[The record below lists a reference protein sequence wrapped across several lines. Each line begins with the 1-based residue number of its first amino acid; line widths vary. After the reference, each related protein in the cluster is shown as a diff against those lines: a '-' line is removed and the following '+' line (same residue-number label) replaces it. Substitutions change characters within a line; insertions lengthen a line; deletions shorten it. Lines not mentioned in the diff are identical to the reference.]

1 MTVDEITNIIF
12 KGKEKRLVVLNGRNF
27 LLNYIEYLRKGDFF
41 PIHPNARPID
51 ILYMQD
57 YKQYEH
63 KDGDVVFIDMPYY
76 DEDRLDEIDF
86 DFDEFFKW
94 CRKTKYLVYFVNGKL
109 PVPSFP
115 TTWAKGRLPNGDYEE
130 TLYANRAI

>member
-12 KGKEKRLVVLNGRNF
+12 KGKEKRLVVLNNPHF
-27 LLNYIEYLRKGDFF
+27 FLTFYLLLNRYKIEV
-41 PIHPNARPID
+41 PE
-51 ILYMQD
+51 ILYVKD

-63 KDGDVVFIDMPYY
+63 KEGDVVFVEIPRYKY
-76 DEDRLDEIDF
+76 KYLDFITFNFE
-86 DFDEFFKW
+86 EFFKW
-94 CRKTKYLVYFVNGKL
+94 ARKIPYKIYFVNEKL

-115 TTWAKGRLPNGDYEE
+115 TCWEKWKDGDYIE